1 MSWKLS
7 KAAIQ
12 LREQFDDC
20 YPERDRRSDGTKGD
34 LRHSKIVSDHN
45 PDRNGWV
52 RALDIDADLNAHKS
66 EMAYVADQLRKSARQ
81 DKRISYLIYDGKIA
95 SAKSLWK
102 WKKYRGVNP
111 HRSHL
116 HVSFKKSAD
125 NLGGFFEVPLLGG
138 SVEESN

>member
-34 LRHSKIVSDHN
+34 LRHSKIKSAHN
-45 PDRNGWV
+45 PDKAGWV

-66 EMAYVADQLRKSARQ
+66 EMSYVADQIRQIARK
-81 DKRISYLIYDGKIA
+81 DKRITYVIYNGKIT
-95 SAKSLWK
+95 SRKTLWK
-102 WKKYRGVNP
+102 WTKYRGSNP
-111 HRSHL
+111 HNSHIHITFNKSGDL
-116 HVSFKKSAD
+116 DGRFFK
-125 NLGGFFEVPLLGG
+125 VPLLG
-138 SVEESN
+138 E